1 MGIFTESE
9 VEYMGEHPLG
19 VLATVA
25 KNGDPHAVP
34 VNYMYNPEF
43 ESIDIVGSR
52 LEATL
57 KYKNI
62 VRFGRASFL
71 IYDVFSLTPYQTRF
85 LHIRGAAKVLT
96 RKATDPIPML
106 PGAAQMPPEI
116 LALRARSI
124 SLEMIRIYVEKI
136 VAAAV
141 GDDPTEVLSRTYG
154 PDHELVETHRNGGF
168 NPSSRRAMR
177 SLGCRGITII
187 TWIAEYYIHGMQKC

>member
-9 VEYMGEHPLG
+9 VEYMKEHPLG
-19 VLATVA
+19 VLATAA

-106 PGAAQMPPEI
+106 PGAEQMPPEI
-116 LALRARSI
+116 VALRARSI
-124 SLEMIRIYVEKI
+124 SLQMIRIDVEKI

-141 GDDPTEVLSRTYG
+141 GDDRTEVVSRTYG

-168 NPSSRRAMR
+168 NPSSRGPSRQR
-177 SLGCRGITII
+177 VLRGLLFSNSLH
-187 TWIAEYYIHGMQKC
+187 AEMLGGET